1 MRLIKYN
8 YLSTRSTPA
17 EAATSKEL
25 KLSYKIVFL
34 LTSSEPTEG
43 LQTFLGKRSILIA
56 RTMFDVFS
64 EKSAGCFYH
73 AFRILESMLRLFPA
87 DVYDAICG
95 DGRAT
100 ERVGSMLRYLGHV
113 PVCEIIIMLVS
124 MAPITKT
131 SPLYNSAS
139 KSRWAFF
146 EILSQWI
153 FILKVSEI
161 VVKPQDHC
169 CIDALATAEQHS
181 SAAAHVIQELIEK
194 LSIEDSGEILL
205 QPFGFVSSLLYNF
218 IDAAIDKSLQD
229 DIRRSAIKLLCLL
242 VRRAAE
248 PEIACISPAL
258 GAPPTQTFISNKLF
272 PLRDK
277 ITDHIKKRI
286 SDIMQCIMGLN
297 DEEGNDSKPIKYS
310 SYTIKQPFSVLRSLL
325 IELLVLLVESDDS
338 VAAFIPIELWQNLMS
353 WCITYAHNNIYH
365 AIFYRLVFAVLRHNQ
380 EKPQRLLFEKAMFID
395 FLIDNFIPY
404 PDKEEEARAK
414 DVAIDTLNKH
424 AARGLLMN
432 CANAMRLQASTLPSS
447 TFIKQFLSS
456 QNRWLEFKP
465 VLIEAT
471 VLQQNFGMGIKIFD
485 MKSSSLGQMVFM
497 GYEPTIDESGI
508 DHGSRFAKS
517 LGFIDD
523 TDWSDDDMN
532 SDKVET
538 ENDVSK
544 D

>member
-1 MRLIKYN
+1 M
-8 YLSTRSTPA
+8 
-17 EAATSKEL
+17 
-25 KLSYKIVFL
+25 

-43 LQTFLGKRSILIA
+43 LQTFLSKRSILIA

-64 EKSAGCFYH
+64 DKSAGCFYH
-73 AFRILESMLRLFPA
+73 VFRILESMLRSFPA
-87 DVYDAICG
+87 DVYEAICG

-113 PVCEIIIMLVS
+113 PVSEIIIMLVS
-124 MAPITKT
+124 MAPIAKT
-131 SPLYNSAS
+131 SPLYNAAS

-153 FILKVSEI
+153 FLLKISEI
-161 VVKPQDHC
+161 VVKPQEYC

-181 SAAAHVIQELIEK
+181 AAAAHVIQELIEK

-218 IDAAIDKSLQD
+218 IDASIDKSAHD

-258 GAPPTQTFISNKLF
+258 GAPPTQTFVSNKLF

-277 ITDHIKKRI
+277 IIDHIKKRLT
-286 SDIMQCIMGLN
+286 DIMQCIMESDN
-297 DEEGNDSKPIKYS
+297 DDGNDSKQIKYS
-310 SYTIKQPFSVLRSLL
+310 SYTIKRPFAVLRSLL
-325 IELLVLLVESDDS
+325 IELLVLLVESDES
-338 VAAFIPIELWQNLMS
+338 IAASIPVELWQHLMN
-353 WCITYAHNNIYH
+353 WCLSYAHNNIYH

-380 EKPQRLLFEKAMFID
+380 EKPQRTLFQKAKFID
-395 FLIDNFIPY
+395 FLVDNFIPY
-404 PDKEEEARAK
+404 PTREEDARSK
-414 DVAIDTLNKH
+414 DIPIDTLNKH
-424 AARGLLMN
+424 VARGLLMN
-432 CANAMRLQASTLPSS
+432 CANAIRLQASSLPPSA
-447 TFIKQFLSS
+447 FLRQFLNSH
-456 QNRWLEFKP
+456 NRWNDFKIAF
-465 VLIEAT
+465 VEAT
-471 VLQQNFGMGIKIFD
+471 VLQQNFGMGIKVTD

-517 LGFIDD
+517 LGFIDEIA
-523 TDWSDDDMN
+523 WPDDNDEGMM
-532 SDKVET
+532 
-538 ENDVSK
+538 ENGD
-544 D
+544 DE